1 MPISGRHYA
10 LPTNTFAQPTLGTII
25 DPVAATETLSDLA
38 GGIDRVVGEWVSA
51 RNFGALGDGV
61 ADDTAAVQAAVNASV
76 ANNLALVFAPGTYLV
91 DNLIIPDN
99 AEYASNPV
107 PWKQRMPRLLG
118 QPGATIRKRAG
129 GSALYL
135 VASANWV
142 NNVTHAQ
149 APVIVS
155 GLVFDAAGIARDAF
169 VNCSYASEVDACHFR
184 GATRFGFHEPAT
196 TADGSAMLN
205 GRYGNHYRHNQI
217 YGNGGGGFFVA
228 DDPTLRCVISDA
240 EFTGNFI
247 YDNAYNLSIS
257 QSAGWIITGN
267 HVWNFG
273 TPPAAGQATLSYIGR
288 PRATTVQGNV
298 FEGYGT
304 QCAGLLL
311 DLSTSG
317 AAVQII
323 GNQFHTGLGL
333 SATFSGGSGIAM
345 IASNTFT
352 GGDSKIHH
360 GTSDADCEI
369 VSTNN
374 IFESTSPYV
383 FSSGVSHNG
392 VLHSRE
398 DRISGRSLILTG
410 RQFPNGLAVQ
420 TRPGLAYP
428 GNPPQV
434 VTDTDVMIQRYTSV
448 VGASDAIVTLPT
460 GWRGQRFHFIRG
472 GSAIGAGAIKIR
484 SASASEIVW
493 LSSVNTYAIVEFDG
507 TSWLVLQTGATV

>member
-273 TPPAAGQATLSYIGR
+273 TPPATGQATLSYIGR

-304 QCAGLLL
+304 QCAGLQV
-311 DLSTSG
+311 DLPTPAGSI
-317 AAVQII
+317 QIL
-323 GNQFHTGLGL
+323 GNQFHTGLGFG
-333 SATFSGGSGIAM
+333 ANFSGGSGVVVA
-345 IASNTFT
+345 ANNTFT
-352 GGDSKIHH
+352 GADCKLWHYA
-360 GTSDADCEI
+360 SDADCEI

-374 IFESTSPYV
+374 VFEASMPYA
-383 FSSGVSHNG
+383 FSAGLGHLG
-392 VLHSRE
+392 ILQSRD
-398 DRISGRSLILTG
+398 DRIAGKSIILTG
-410 RQFPNGLAVQ
+410 QQRAGSLTVQ
-420 TRPGLAYP
+420 TRFGIAYP
-428 GNPPQV
+428 PNPPQTLADTA
-434 VTDTDVMIQRYTSV
+434 VTVQRYTQV
-448 VGASDAIVTLPT
+448 VGASDVVVTLPA
-460 GWRGQRFHFIRG
+460 GRRGQRFHFIR
-472 GSAIGAGAIKIR
+472 
-484 SASASEIVW
+484 SASATGAGIIKVRTASAVDVLW
-493 LSSVNTYAIVEFDG
+493 LSTVNTYGVVIFDEP
-507 TSWLVLQTGATV
+507 SWVVIQSGSTI

>member
-1 MPISGRHYA
+1 MPISGRHYV

-25 DPVAATETLSDLA
+25 DPLAAAETLSDIA
-38 GGIDRVVGEWVSA
+38 GGIDRLVGESVSV
-51 RNFGALGDGV
+51 RSFGALGDGV
-61 ADDTAAVQAAVNASV
+61 ADDTAAVQAAVNATV
-76 ANNLALVFAPGTYLV
+76 ANNLALVFTPGTYLV

-99 AEYASNPV
+99 AEYATNPV
-107 PWKQRMPRLLG
+107 PWKQRIPRLLG

-135 VASANWV
+135 AAGANWL
-142 NNVTHAQ
+142 NNVTHSQ
-149 APVIVS
+149 APLILS

-169 VNCSYASEVDACHFR
+169 VNCSYASEIEACHFR

-217 YGNGGGGFFVA
+217 YNNGGGGFFVA

-240 EFTGNFI
+240 EFFGNFI

-267 HVWNFG
+267 HIWNFG
-273 TPPAAGQATLSYIGR
+273 SPPAAGQATLSYIGR

-311 DLSTSG
+311 DLSASG
-317 AAVQII
+317 SAVQIV
-323 GNQFHTGLGL
+323 GNQFHMGLGL
-333 SATFSGGSGIAM
+333 NTTFSGGAGVIT
-345 IASNTFT
+345 ISNNMFT
-352 GGDSKIHH
+352 GGDCKIRH
-360 GTSDADCEI
+360 GTNDADCEI

-374 IFESTSPYV
+374 IFEATSPYT
-383 FSSGVSHNG
+383 FSSGVSHLG
-392 VLHSRE
+392 VLHSRD
-398 DRISGRSLILTG
+398 DRISGRPMILTG
-410 RQFPNGLAVQ
+410 RQLSAGLAVQ

-428 GNPPQV
+428 GNPPQTM
-434 VTDTDVMIQRYTSV
+434 TDADVMVQRYTSP
-448 VGASDAIVTLPT
+448 VGASEVIVTLPL

-472 GSAIGAGAIKIR
+472 GSASGAGAIKIR
-484 SASASEIVW
+484 SVASAEIVW

>member
-1 MPISGRHYA
+1 
-10 LPTNTFAQPTLGTII
+10 
-25 DPVAATETLSDLA
+25 
-38 GGIDRVVGEWVSA
+38 
-51 RNFGALGDGV
+51 
-61 ADDTAAVQAAVNASV
+61 
-76 ANNLALVFAPGTYLV
+76 
-91 DNLIIPDN
+91 
-99 AEYASNPV
+99 
-107 PWKQRMPRLLG
+107 
-118 QPGATIRKRAG
+118 
-129 GSALYL
+129 
-135 VASANWV
+135 
-142 NNVTHAQ
+142 
-149 APVIVS
+149 
-155 GLVFDAAGIARDAF
+155 
-169 VNCSYASEVDACHFR
+169 
-184 GATRFGFHEPAT
+184 
-196 TADGSAMLN
+196 
-205 GRYGNHYRHNQI
+205 
-217 YGNGGGGFFVA
+217 
-228 DDPTLRCVISDA
+228 
-240 EFTGNFI
+240 
-247 YDNAYNLSIS
+247 
-257 QSAGWIITGN
+257 
-267 HVWNFG
+267 
-273 TPPAAGQATLSYIGR
+273 
-288 PRATTVQGNV
+288 
-298 FEGYGT
+298 
-304 QCAGLLL
+304 
-311 DLSTSG
+311 
-317 AAVQII
+317 
-323 GNQFHTGLGL
+323 
-333 SATFSGGSGIAM
+333 M

-420 TRPGLAYP
+420 TRAGLAYP